1 MELSVQVKLDIRQV
15 LSYLTVKGFVL
26 SLCFV
31 AWQVIA
37 PSCLLGWIAA
47 DQNMHNES
55 VSEDGTSRGTSK
67 PCVGSVK

>member
-1 MELSVQVKLDIRQV
+1 MELSVQVKLNIRQV
-15 LSYLTVKGFVL
+15 LSYLTVKGFV
-26 SLCFV
+26 LCFV

-47 DQNMHNES
+47 AQNIHNESVS